1 MIARYCQGQGHFKP
15 TNTTRNHTTQPQ
27 EVAQNKK
34 QARAN
39 RQRFQD
45 NRDKYLEEMRQAFK
59 LMQLK
64 YGGGRKQS
72 ID

>member
-1 MIARYCQGQGHFKP
+1 MLCQLHHP
-15 TNTTRNHTTQPQ
+15 TCLATQ

-34 QARAN
+34 QAQAN

-64 YGGGRKQS
+64 
-72 ID
+72 